1 MFSENFA
8 LLFAEKQQFYAETI
22 DFGKL
27 RVLQLRKR
35 DSLGRAVVYR
45 CIQKHIIYGQQEVFG
60 GLSYEKKTV
69 DV

>member
-27 RVLQLRKR
+27 RVLQLRKEILWGGQLYT
-35 DSLGRAVVYR
+35 DVYR
-45 CIQKHIIYGQQEVFG
+45 SI
-60 GLSYEKKTV
+60 
-69 DV
+69 